1 LQCTG
6 NNIPKKDLNN
16 GISLWLTERDGWQS
30 ESEIL
35 LRNPLPQ
42 LFCGACGEAFN
53 EYCKKMKAEKEA
65 KKVTQSAIETAKGSE
80 VQTEVFIL
88 DDSSSTEKSST
99 IQCGVPGVVTVL
111 PNGWQTNV
119 SRRTGQTYWFN
130 VHTGASV
137 YEEPPDLVALR
148 KPIEIKFDPRDPR
161 AYEQA
166 NAAVIASNE
175 NIPLYRVAAESII
188 SALSSGRDTNP
199 ICKGIHR
206 FPPTVNKFLRFV
218 IEELA
223 EDYGLKCCLNE
234 KTQLSTTLSTV
245 VDEMRHVVVWR
256 DGCDPPEV
264 AVLLAE
270 EKQLNEEAETRRQN
284 EIAAAR
290 TAILESKKRLK
301 ESGQVTNG
309 EETVFT
315 VGKVA
320 IAASKDDIVN
330 VVPLFAK
337 KDKRSISE
345 ITDELKEKKRLKIT
359 DTDKVDG

>member
-1 LQCTG
+1 L
-6 NNIPKKDLNN
+6 IFFLSFRYKHP
-16 GISLWLTERDGWQS
+16 WQ
-30 ESEIL
+30 
-35 LRNPLPQ
+35 
-42 LFCGACGEAFN
+42 AFN
-53 EYCKKMKAEKEA
+53 EYSKKMEAEKEA
-65 KKVTQSAIETAKGSE
+65 KKVTQSTIETAKGSA

-99 IQCGVPGVVTVL
+99 IESGVPGVVTVL
-111 PNGWQTNV
+111 PNGWQTNI

-130 VHTGASV
+130 VHTGSSV

-188 SALSSGRDTNP
+188 SALSSGHDTNP

>member
-1 LQCTG
+1 M
-6 NNIPKKDLNN
+6 
-16 GISLWLTERDGWQS
+16 E
-30 ESEIL
+30 
-35 LRNPLPQ
+35 
-42 LFCGACGEAFN
+42 
-53 EYCKKMKAEKEA
+53 AEKEA
-65 KKVTQSAIETAKGSE
+65 KKVTQSAIETAKGSA

-88 DDSSSTEKSST
+88 DDTSSTEKSST
-99 IQCGVPGVVTVL
+99 IESGVPGVVTVL
-111 PNGWQTNV
+111 PNGWQTNI

-137 YEEPPDLVALR
+137 YEEPPELVALR
-148 KPIEIKFDPRDPR
+148 KPIETKFDPRDHR

-188 SALSSGRDTNP
+188 SALSSGHDTNP

-206 FPPTVNKFLRFV
+206 FPPTENKFLRFV

-234 KTQLSTTLSTV
+234 KTQLSTSLSTV
-245 VDEMRHVVVWR
+245 VDELRHVVVWR

-270 EKQLNEEAETRRQN
+270 EKQLNEEAESRRQN
-284 EIAAAR
+284 ELAAAR
-290 TAILESKKRLK
+290 IAILESKKRLK
-301 ESGQVTNG
+301 ESGQGTNG
-309 EETVFT
+309 NGNETVFT

-345 ITDELKEKKRLKIT
+345 ITDELKEKKRLKII
-359 DTDKVDG
+359 DADKVDG